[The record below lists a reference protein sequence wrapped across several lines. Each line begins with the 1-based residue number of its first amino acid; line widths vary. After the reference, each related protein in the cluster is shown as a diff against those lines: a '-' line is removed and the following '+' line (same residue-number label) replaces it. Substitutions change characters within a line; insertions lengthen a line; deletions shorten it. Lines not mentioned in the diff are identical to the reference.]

1 MFQKKNKISKDVL
14 YAAYIGFAI
23 GDALGVPAEFLPRK
37 ELLKQPIVDMIGGG
51 FHHREPGVWSD
62 DTSLMLANSHS
73 LAVNGFFPESMA
85 KDMVSWMDYGTFSA
99 TGEPFGIGNG
109 IRKSLERF
117 KAGFLPTEAGGRS
130 TFENGNGALMRILPL
145 AFYLYNCRSTKKR
158 KKIIYDCCSITHY
171 HELSKI
177 TCHFYVEFLI
187 CLLKTKDFQKSYK
200 ETARRFRKT
209 TNRKEFERL
218 FSNELFLL
226 RKSDINSGSFVI
238 STLEAALWTIANTK
252 NYEEAVLMAVNLG
265 YDADTVAAIT
275 GGIAGILYGK
285 EQIPKR
291 WISKLKGK
299 ETLEK
304 EVERMYKNINAAARI
319 RTETPK
325 ERLLVVF
332 KTTALHN

>member
-1 MFQKKNKISKDVL
+1 MFQKKKKISKDVL

-37 ELLKQPIVDMIGGG
+37 ELLKQPIIDMIGGG

-62 DTSLMLANSHS
+62 DTALMLANSHS
-73 LAVNGFFPESMA
+73 LFMYGFSPRKMA
-85 KDMVSWMDYGTFSA
+85 ENMVSWMDYGTFSA
-99 TGEPFGIGNG
+99 TGEPFGLGNG

-145 AFYLYNCRSTKKR
+145 AFYLYDCRSDKKR

-187 CLLKTKDFQKSYK
+187 RLLKTRDFQKSYN
-200 ETARRFRKT
+200 ETAKRFRKT

-218 FSNELFLL
+218 FSDELFLL

-238 STLEAALWTIANTK
+238 STLEAALWVIANTK
-252 NYEEAVLMAVNLG
+252 NYEEAVLTAVNLG
-265 YDADTVAAIT
+265 YDADTVSAIS
-275 GGIAGILYGK
+275 GGIAGILYEK

-291 WISKLKGK
+291 WIDELKGK
-299 ETLEK
+299 ELLEEEI
-304 EVERMYKNINAAARI
+304 EVAYKK
-319 RTETPK
+319 TP
-325 ERLLVVF
+325 
-332 KTTALHN
+332 

>member
-1 MFQKKNKISKDVL
+1 
-14 YAAYIGFAI
+14 
-23 GDALGVPAEFLPRK
+23 
-37 ELLKQPIVDMIGGG
+37 
-51 FHHREPGVWSD
+51 
-62 DTSLMLANSHS
+62 
-73 LAVNGFFPESMA
+73 
-85 KDMVSWMDYGTFSA
+85 MVSWMDHGIFSA

-145 AFYLYNCRSTKKR
+145 AFYLYDCRNAKKR

-187 CLLKTKDFQKSYK
+187 CLLKTRDFQKSYN

-226 RKSDINSGSFVI
+226 RKSEINSGSYRRAVQI
-238 STLEAALWTIANTK
+238 S
-252 NYEEAVLMAVNLG
+252 
-265 YDADTVAAIT
+265 YDGFKSPGSQDQRCRSEKH
-275 GGIAGILYGK
+275 LL
-285 EQIPKR
+285 KR
-291 WISKLKGK
+291 LCK
-299 ETLEK
+299 TEK
-304 EVERMYKNINAAARI
+304 IYF
-319 RTETPK
+319 
-325 ERLLVVF
+325 LF
-332 KTTALHN
+332 CY

>member
-1 MFQKKNKISKDVL
+1 
-14 YAAYIGFAI
+14 
-23 GDALGVPAEFLPRK
+23 
-37 ELLKQPIVDMIGGG
+37 
-51 FHHREPGVWSD
+51 
-62 DTSLMLANSHS
+62 MLANSHS
-73 LAVNGFFPESMA
+73 LAVDGFFPG
-85 KDMVSWMDYGTFSA
+85 KYGERHGILDWIDGIFSA

-145 AFYLYNCRSTKKR
+145 AFYLYNYRSAKKR

-238 STLEAALWTIANTK
+238 STLEAALSATIANTK

-325 ERLLVVF
+325 EWLLVVF
-332 KTTALHN
+332 KTTALLN

>member
-14 YAAYIGFAI
+14 YATYIGFAI

-62 DTSLMLANSHS
+62 DTALMLANSHS
-73 LAVNGFFPESMA
+73 LFIYGFSPKKMA
-85 KDMVSWMDYGTFSA
+85 ENMVSWMDYGTFSA
-99 TGEPFGIGNG
+99 TGEPFGLGNG

-145 AFYLYNCRSTKKR
+145 AFYLYDCRSAKKR

-187 CLLKTKDFQKSYK
+187 RLLKTRDFQKNYN

-218 FSNELFLL
+218 FSDELFLL
-226 RKSDINSGSFVI
+226 RKSEINSGSFVI
-238 STLEAALWTIANTK
+238 STLEAALWVIANTK
-252 NYEEAVLMAVNLG
+252 TYEEAVLTAVNLG
-265 YDADTVAAIT
+265 YDADTVSAIS
-275 GGIAGILYGK
+275 GGIAGILYEK

-291 WISKLKGK
+291 WIDELKGK
-299 ETLEK
+299 ELLEEEI
-304 EVERMYKNINAAARI
+304 EVAYKK
-319 RTETPK
+319 TP
-325 ERLLVVF
+325 
-332 KTTALHN
+332 